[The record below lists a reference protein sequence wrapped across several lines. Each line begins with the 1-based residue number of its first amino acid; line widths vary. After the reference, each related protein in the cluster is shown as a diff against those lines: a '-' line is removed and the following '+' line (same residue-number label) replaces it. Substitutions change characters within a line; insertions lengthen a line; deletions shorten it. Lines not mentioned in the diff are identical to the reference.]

1 MKRSKRYRE
10 VSGKISSTQSVD
22 LKEGIRLVKKT
33 ASAAFD
39 ETVEMATRL
48 GVDPR
53 HADQQVRGFVV
64 LPHGTGR
71 TVKVLVLTRGEKE
84 REASDAGA
92 DFVGMDEYIEKIEK
106 GWTDIDVVIAT
117 PDVMKEVG
125 KLGRIL
131 GPRGLMP
138 NPKSGT
144 VTFDVA
150 KAVRDAK
157 AGKIEYRVDRSGILH
172 VPIGKASFDEEKLFQ
187 NASVFLEAVL
197 LARPAAAKGQY
208 IRSLAL
214 STTMG
219 PGIRLDRQAVLAL
232 FR

>member
-1 MKRSKRYRE
+1 MKRSKRYRA
-10 VSGKISSTQSVD
+10 VSAKINSDTSFD
-22 LKEGIRLVKKT
+22 LREGIRLVKEN
-33 ASAAFD
+33 ASAKFD
-39 ETVEMATRL
+39 ETVEMAAKL

-71 TVKVLVLTRGEKE
+71 TVRVLVLTRGEKE
-84 REASDAGA
+84 KEAAEAGA
-92 DFVGMDEYIEKIEK
+92 DYVGVDEYIKKIEE
-106 GWTDIDVVIAT
+106 GWTDVDVIIAT
-117 PDVMKEVG
+117 PDVMSQVG

-157 AGKIEYRVDRSGILH
+157 AGKIEYRVDRAGILH
-172 VPIGKASFDEEKLFQ
+172 VPMGKASFDEEKLFQ
-187 NASVFLEAVL
+187 NACVFLEAIL
-197 LARPAAAKGQY
+197 RARPAAAKGQY

-219 PGIRLDRQAVLAL
+219 PGVKLERQAVLSL